1 MAFIVRF
8 IPPFEFEIES
18 IVLAGTALW
27 ALGLYLGFSPV
38 GDWITEQLNRWLNYV
53 ERSLYTSAE
62 EFERTRKGRE
72 SQNAFL
78 ASLLSIIPF
87 LIAGALCHVLVGI
100 TLGRS
105 WSISLGI
112 LACVGCGVYELGRR
126 TGEEYE

>member
-8 IPPFEFEIES
+8 IPPFEFEIDS
-18 IVLAGTALW
+18 VVLAGMALW

-38 GDWITEQLNRWLNYV
+38 GDWVTGQLNRWLNYA

-87 LIAGALCHVLVGI
+87 IIIGAGCNFLIDVS
-100 TLGRS
+100 LGRS
-105 WSISLGI
+105 WAISLGI
-112 LACVGCGVYELGRR
+112 LTCMGCGVYELGRR
-126 TGEEYE
+126 TSQGFE